1 MNDLFIKAVRAK
13 LRFQVKGSGNI
24 SVEDLWDLGLER
36 LDALA
41 IAYNKEL
48 KDSEGE
54 SFIKPKGNKNT
65 ELTLQFKIVK
75 FVIVTKLAEA
85 EAKKVAKDKAE
96 KRAQILELMKKKE
109 LSTLESKTLEELE
122 KELVLLDA
130 Q

>member
-65 ELTLQFKIVK
+65 ELTLQFEIVK